1 LLPDETAMKHLRHLI
16 VAVDLSVVLATALT
30 VVLAAQANTELA
42 GTWTIE
48 RDPAPAGRG
57 AGGIAGIPIANTMII
72 KLSPDDVTME
82 TDTGSGRTMQSF
94 VYKLDGSS
102 NPVPGALG
110 WETKATAAWQGAS
123 LVVMTRRSMTGPTG
137 PMGVDVKDVYSVAG
151 DVLTIDRSM
160 GRVTQKLIYKKG
172 GSR

>member
-1 LLPDETAMKHLRHLI
+1 MTHLRRGMIAAI
-16 VAVDLSVVLATALT
+16 VACSAAI
-30 VVLAAQANTELA
+30 AAQANSELA

-48 RDPAPAGRG
+48 RGGAPGGRG
-57 AGGIAGIPIANTMII
+57 AGGIAGIPIANTIVI
-72 KLSPDDVTME
+72 KLSPNDVTME
-82 TDTGSGRTMQSF
+82 TDTGSGQSMQSF

-110 WETKATAAWQGAS
+110 WETKATAAWQGPS

-137 PMGVDVKDVYSVAG
+137 PMGVEVKDVYSVAA
-151 DVLTIDRSM
+151 DILTIDRSM

-172 GSR
+172 ASK

>member
-1 LLPDETAMKHLRHLI
+1 MAMKHFRLGTIAAI
-16 VAVDLSVVLATALT
+16 VACSAAI
-30 VVLAAQANTELA
+30 AAQASSDLA

-48 RDPAPAGRG
+48 RGAAPGGRG
-57 AGGIAGIPIANTMII
+57 AGGIAGIPIANTIII
-72 KLSPDDVTME
+72 KLSPSDVTME
-82 TDTGSGRTMQSF
+82 TDTGSGQSMQSF

-137 PMGVDVKDVYSVAG
+137 PMGVDVKDIYSVVG
-151 DVLTIDRSM
+151 DILTIDRSM

-172 GSR
+172 AFK

>member
-1 LLPDETAMKHLRHLI
+1 MKHLRHVVI
-16 VAVDLSVVLATALT
+16 VAFVALSATI
-30 VVLAAQANTELA
+30 AAQANPNLA
-42 GTWTIE
+42 GTWTID
-48 RDPAPAGRG
+48 RGGAPGGRSG
-57 AGGIAGIPIANTMII
+57 GGIAGIPIANTMII
-72 KLSPDDVTME
+72 KLSPNDVTME
-82 TDTGSGRTMQSF
+82 TDTGSGQSIQTF

-110 WETKATAAWQGAS
+110 WETKATAGWQGAN

-137 PMGVDVKDVYSVAG
+137 PMGVEVKDVYSVAG

-172 GSR
+172 APR

>member
-1 LLPDETAMKHLRHLI
+1 MKHRRYAII
-16 VAVDLSVVLATALT
+16 VAIAAISAA
-30 VVLAAQANTELA
+30 LAAQANSELA
-42 GTWTIE
+42 GTWTID
-48 RDPAPAGRG
+48 RGGAPAGRG
-57 AGGIAGIPIANTMII
+57 AGGIPGIPIANTMII
-72 KLSPDDVTME
+72 KLSPSDVTME
-82 TDTGSGRTMQSF
+82 TDTGSGQSMQSF

-110 WETKATAAWQGAS
+110 WETKATAAWQGAN

-137 PMGVDVKDVYSVAG
+137 PMGVEVKDVYSVAG

-172 GSR
+172 APR

>member
-1 LLPDETAMKHLRHLI
+1 MKHLRHVMI
-16 VAVDLSVVLATALT
+16 VGVAFSAAI
-30 VVLAAQANTELA
+30 AAQGNSELA
-42 GTWTIE
+42 GTWTID
-48 RDPAPAGRG
+48 RGGAPSGRG

-72 KLSPDDVTME
+72 KLSPSDVTMD
-82 TDTGSGRTMQSF
+82 TDTGSGQSMQTF
-94 VYKLDGSS
+94 VYKLDGST

-110 WETKATAAWQGAS
+110 WETKATAAWQGAA

-137 PMGVDVKDVYSVAG
+137 PMGVEVKDVYSVAG

-172 GSR
+172 ASR

>member
-1 LLPDETAMKHLRHLI
+1 LLPDEMGMKHVRLVMIAAI
-16 VAVDLSVVLATALT
+16 VACAAALG
-30 VVLAAQANTELA
+30 AQAGSDLA

-48 RDPAPAGRG
+48 RGAAPAGRG
-57 AGGIAGIPIANTMII
+57 AGGIAGIPIANTIII
-72 KLSPDDVTME
+72 KLSPSDVTME
-82 TDTGSGRTMQSF
+82 TDTGSGQSMQSF

-110 WETKATAAWQGAS
+110 WETKATAAWQGTS

-151 DVLTIDRSM
+151 DILTIDRSM

-172 GSR
+172 AFK